1 MRTLKTMK
9 RLLLLL
15 PLFLISCTVS
25 QKVIY
30 KTDDI
35 SASQLTKTIP
45 IKVEIRVLND
55 NRANISEN
63 SILFTNSQQ
72 TKLDGKAYFINA
84 EKNYKKDSVASQITR
99 LMVEH
104 FNKAK
109 LFEMTFYGQSNYSD
123 YYITGTLNS
132 FYGEQQYSSA
142 AAVGSQF
149 GLIGALATANA
160 KTPGRILIDIS
171 DLKLFKK
178 DGTLIKDLGSFYKE
192 YKDDFK
198 VDAYGWYIYWNVNEK
213 LKDFNTH
220 LIEKIRIDM
229 TETTLK

>member
-1 MRTLKTMK
+1 MKTMK
-9 RLLLLL
+9 RFLLLL
-15 PLFLISCTVS
+15 PFFLIGCTVS
-25 QKVIY
+25 QKVVY

-35 SASQLTKTIP
+35 SASQTTKTIP
-45 IKVEIRVLND
+45 MKVEIRVLND
-55 NRANISEN
+55 NRANINEN
-63 SILFTNSQQ
+63 SILFTNSKQ
-72 TKLDGKAYFINA
+72 TKLEGKSYFINA
-84 EKNYKKDSVASQITR
+84 EKNYQKDSVASQITR

-149 GLIGALATANA
+149 GLIGALATANV
-160 KTPGRILIDIS
+160 KTPGKIIIDIS

-178 DGTLIKDLGSFYKE
+178 DGTLIKDFGSFYKE

-198 VDAYGWYIYWNVNEK
+198 ADAYGWCIYGNVNEK

-220 LIEKIRIDM
+220 LIEKIRTDIA
-229 TETTLK
+229 ETN

>member
-1 MRTLKTMK
+1 MKTLKTMK
-9 RLLLLL
+9 RFLLLL
-15 PLFLISCTVS
+15 PLLLISCTVS

-35 SASQLTKTIP
+35 SASQISKTIP

-55 NRANISEN
+55 NRANIKEN
-63 SILFTNSQQ
+63 GILFTNSRQ
-72 TKLDGKAYFINA
+72 TKLEGKLYFINS
-84 EKNYKKDSVASQITR
+84 EKNYLKDSVASQITR
-99 LMVEH
+99 IMVEH

-109 LFEMTFYGQSNYSD
+109 LFEITSFGSSNYYD

-132 FYGEQQYSSA
+132 FYGEQQYSST

-160 KTPGRILIDIS
+160 KSPGKILIDIS

-178 DGTLIKDLGSFYKE
+178 DGTLVKDFGSFYKE
-192 YKDDFK
+192 YKDDFN
-198 VDAYGWYIYWNVNEK
+198 VDAYGWCIFGNVNTK

>member
-1 MRTLKTMK
+1 MITINTMK
-9 RLLLLL
+9 KLLLLL

-35 SASQLTKTIP
+35 SASLTTKTIP

-55 NRANISEN
+55 NRANVNEN
-63 SILFTNSQQ
+63 SILFTNPLQ
-72 TKLDGKAYFINA
+72 TKLEGKPYFINA

-99 LMVEH
+99 ILVEH

-109 LFEMTFYGQSNYSD
+109 LFDMTFYGKNNYSD
-123 YYITGTLNS
+123 YYMTGTLNS
-132 FYGEQQYSSA
+132 FYGEQKYSSA
-142 AAVGSQF
+142 AVVGSQF
-149 GLIGALATANA
+149 GLIGALATAKA
-160 KTPGRILIDIS
+160 KTPGKIIIDMS

-178 DGTLIKDLGSFYKE
+178 DGTLVKDLGNFYKE
-192 YKDDFK
+192 YKDDLS
-198 VDAYGWYIYWNVNEK
+198 VDAYGWCIYRNVNEK

-220 LIEKIRIDM
+220 LIEKIRAEMMEIN
-229 TETTLK
+229 